1 MMQLHLTTQPSR
13 DLVLHYYNQMVQRG
27 VAPSAHTY
35 KLLLDAFGTLDPIDL
50 PAMERVFANLC
61 AEPNLAVQGTHWTS
75 LIHAYGVIA
84 GDVERAQEIFD
95 SIATHP
101 SLPVHGKI
109 DPICWEAI
117 LSVFATHKL
126 VDKMEEYWQKMQA
139 EGIRGTAYINNML
152 IKGYANVGRIEDA
165 RKVFESM
172 GDQVTGM
179 WWSFASRDR
188 YDRMRLTEYTF
199 FTGVAAPNNHPTL
212 LTSSG
217 QAKPTTTANTDLIYR
232 EPST

>member
-101 SLPVHGKI
+101 SLPVNGKI

-179 WWSFASRDR
+179 
-188 YDRMRLTEYTF
+188 
-199 FTGVAAPNNHPTL
+199 
-212 LTSSG
+212 
-217 QAKPTTTANTDLIYR
+217 
-232 EPST
+232 